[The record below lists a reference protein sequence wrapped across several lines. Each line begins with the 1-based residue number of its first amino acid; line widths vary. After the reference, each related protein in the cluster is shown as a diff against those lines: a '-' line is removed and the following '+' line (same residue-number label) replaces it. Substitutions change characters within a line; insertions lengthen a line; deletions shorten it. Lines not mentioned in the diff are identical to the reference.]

1 MTKKTALYER
11 HVEAGA
17 KMVEFAGWLMPLQ
30 YAGVLKEHAAVR
42 QRAGI
47 FDVSHMG
54 EVLIEGIGAERFVNR
69 LVTTDVSKMKPGQVL
84 YAVICKEDGGLLDDL
99 LVYRFEESRFM
110 LVVNASNAE
119 KDYNWIASHAD
130 SSVEVRDAGG
140 EFALLALQGP
150 NALDI
155 LGKLVEVPQPFD
167 YYSFY
172 RTQYGGAEL
181 IVSRTGYTG
190 EDGVEIYLK
199 PEKAVSL
206 WDALMDAGGG
216 LMPTGLAAR
225 DLLRIEAGYP
235 LYGHELDEE
244 TDPITAGLKWA
255 VKMDKR
261 DFIGKSA
268 LIELKPKR
276 KKIGLVMEGRSV
288 PRQDYPIIVDG
299 EKAGGITSGTFSPVL
314 QKPIG
319 IGYISLHKKME
330 KGRLRPGQKLA
341 VEIRGKEEPAQ
352 ICRMPF
358 IEPHTARKNDR
369 L

>member
-1 MTKKTALYER
+1 MAKKTALYER
-11 HVEAGA
+11 HLEAGA
-17 KMVEFAGWLMPLQ
+17 KMVEFTGWLMPLQ

-54 EVLIEGIGAERFVNR
+54 EVLIEGDGAERFVNR
-69 LVTTDVSKMKPGQVL
+69 LVTNDVSRMKTGQVL
-84 YAVICKEDGGLLDDL
+84 YTVICKEDGGLLDDL
-99 LVYRFEESRFM
+99 LIYRLEESRFM

-119 KDYNWIASHAD
+119 KDFNWITSHAD

-140 EFALLALQGP
+140 DFALLALQGP
-150 NALDI
+150 TALDI
-155 LGKLVEVPQPFD
+155 LGRLLEVPQPFD

-172 RTQYGGAEL
+172 QTQFGGADL

-190 EDGVEIYLK
+190 EDGVEIYLH
-199 PEKAVSL
+199 PEKAPLL
-206 WDALMDAGGG
+206 WDALMDAGG

-235 LYGHELDEE
+235 LYGHELDEA

-255 VKMDKR
+255 VKMDGP

-268 LIELKPKR
+268 LMELKPER

-288 PRQDYPIIVDG
+288 PRQKYPIIIDG
-299 EKAGGITSGTFSPVL
+299 EKAGEITSGTFSPVL

-319 IGYISLHKKME
+319 IGYISLHKNMDKVD
-330 KGRLRPGQKLA
+330 K
-341 VEIRGKEEPAQ
+341 
-352 ICRMPF
+352 
-358 IEPHTARKNDR
+358 
-369 L
+369 